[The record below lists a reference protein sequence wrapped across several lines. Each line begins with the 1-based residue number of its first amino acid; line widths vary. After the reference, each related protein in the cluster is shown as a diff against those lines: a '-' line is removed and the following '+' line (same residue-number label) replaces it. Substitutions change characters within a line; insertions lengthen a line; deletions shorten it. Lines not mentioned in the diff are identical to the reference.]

1 MSFELYDDYET
12 SGPEPLT
19 PAFEAPAQV
28 SVRLTE
34 PFKTDISSVITEIET
49 ETEVIC
55 LKT

>member
-1 MSFELYDDYET
+1 MMTATELLTTE
-12 SGPEPLT
+12 PEPLK

-55 LKT
+55 LKK